1 MTATSPESVHRDGGG
16 KVESDG
22 DKKEAWRRDFR
33 LLLGGSA
40 LSQLGTLGA
49 AAANPLLALALT
61 GSPIIAGWVAAATT
75 LPGLFL
81 HLPVGLLV
89 DRYDRWRIML
99 VSQTIRVINSILL
112 VIGLCVM
119 DRPWP
124 LLFVAAVVDGSCAVF
139 FRIAELAAVRYVVPD
154 GEAERAMGKSEARHH
169 LAVVLGRP
177 VGGMLFSA
185 GRILPY
191 ALDAVTSLVS
201 VVSLLF
207 LKTRPLQSSK
217 STRKPWDVPIRNA
230 VPRFKEGFRW
240 LCHDKVIF
248 VSLCACALANVGFQV
263 VILLLVV
270 EAERRQLS
278 GSIIGGM
285 LATSGLAGFFGA
297 LTAPRVAK
305 FLTPA
310 VTIKF
315 CIFSWLPLV
324 FIVALVGNPL
334 VGMVAWGL
342 CSFTG
347 AYVNV
352 AIAMRQST
360 VIPCGVLGRV
370 EGVSQ
375 FLTTGAVTLGAGG
388 GGYVIAVLGTRL
400 TAVLIAAM
408 FLMIVIGVSV
418 LIPSGDRHCP
428 EADDAPK
435 LDRAQLDGD
444 DGDAPNGDGADDDA
458 LLVRNTVPIASEARR
473 VAGHDGVPIDG
484 VAGSVKLDDRAVP
497 AQPDRAE
504 VPAAQPDHVTI
515 SSRRERVVVRS

>member
-1 MTATSPESVHRDGGG
+1 MTATSPESVPQDGGG
-16 KVESDG
+16 GAG
-22 DKKEAWRRDFR
+22 DKGRDDDVWRRDFR

-61 GSPIIAGWVAAATT
+61 GSPIVAGWVAAATT

-81 HLPVGLLV
+81 HLPVGLIV

-99 VSQTIRVINSILL
+99 FSQVIRVLNSVVL
-112 VIGLCVM
+112 VIGLCLI
-119 DRPWP
+119 DQPWH
-124 LLFVAAVVDGSCAVF
+124 LLVAAAVVDGSCAVF

-154 GEAERAMGKSEARHH
+154 GEAEQAMGKSEARHH
-169 LAVVLGRP
+169 VAVVLGRP
-177 VGGMLFSA
+177 VGGLLFSV
-185 GRILPY
+185 GRAFPY
-191 ALDAVTSLVS
+191 VLDAVTSLVS
-201 VVSLLF
+201 VVSLLL

-217 STRKPWDVPIRNA
+217 STKKPWKVSIGKAIPY
-230 VPRFKEGFRW
+230 FKEGFRW

-248 VSLCACALANVGFQV
+248 VSLCACALANIGFQV

-270 EAERRQLS
+270 EAERRQLP
-278 GSIIGGM
+278 GSVIGAM
-285 LATSGLAGFFGA
+285 LATSGVAGFFGA
-297 LTAPRVAK
+297 LTAPRVVK
-305 FLTPA
+305 VLTPA
-310 VTIKF
+310 VTVKY
-315 CIFSWLPLV
+315 CIFSWLPLL

-334 VGMVAWGL
+334 IGMIAWGV

-400 TAVLIAAM
+400 TA
-408 FLMIVIGVSV
+408 FLVALAFLAIVIGVFV
-418 LIPSGDRHCP
+418 LIRSADQAGEERSGEVKEAKPGETEGEESGRGELAGTASPS
-428 EADDAPK
+428 ESA
-435 LDRAQLDGD
+435 
-444 DGDAPNGDGADDDA
+444 
-458 LLVRNTVPIASEARR
+458 
-473 VAGHDGVPIDG
+473 PIDG
-484 VAGSVKLDDRAVP
+484 VPVLSEPDYEVIPAEPDGVAVLE
-497 AQPDRAE
+497 ASDYADTSAE
-504 VPAAQPDHVTI
+504 
-515 SSRRERVVVRS
+515 RERVAVRS

>member
-1 MTATSPESVHRDGGG
+1 MTATASELVPHDGGG
-16 KVESDG
+16 GAGGKGQDEDF
-22 DKKEAWRRDFR
+22 WRRDFR

-40 LSQLGTLGA
+40 LSQLGALGA

-99 VSQTIRVINSILL
+99 FSQVIRVINSILL
-112 VIGLCVM
+112 VIGLCM
-119 DRPWP
+119 IDQPW
-124 LLFVAAVVDGSCAVF
+124 LLLVVAAVVDGSCAVF

-154 GEAERAMGKSEARHH
+154 GEAENAMGKSEARHH

-177 VGGMLFSA
+177 VGGLLFSM
-185 GRILPY
+185 GRIFPY
-191 ALDAVTSLVS
+191 VLDAVTSLVS
-201 VVSLLF
+201 VVSLLL

-217 STRKPWDVPIRNA
+217 STKKPWNVSIRKA
-230 VPRFKEGFRW
+230 TPHFKEGFRW

-248 VSLCACALANVGFQV
+248 VSLCACALANIGFQV

-270 EAERRQLS
+270 EAERRQLP
-278 GSIIGGM
+278 GSIIGAM
-285 LATSGLAGFFGA
+285 LATSGVAGFFGA
-297 LTAPRVAK
+297 LTAPGVVK
-305 FLTPA
+305 FFTPA
-310 VTIKF
+310 VTLKY
-315 CIFSWLPLV
+315 CILSWLPLL
-324 FIVALVGNPL
+324 FIVALAGNPL
-334 VGMVAWGL
+334 IGMIAWGF

-352 AIAMRQST
+352 AIAIRQST

-400 TAVLIAAM
+400 TAFLVALVFLVIVVGVFVLIRSADPIGEEKPEEAEEEKPGAAE
-408 FLMIVIGVSV
+408 GEE
-418 LIPSGDRHCP
+418 SGKGELGGTAFPDESAP
-428 EADDAPK
+428 IDAGPVRQEP
-435 LDRAQLDGD
+435 DHA
-444 DGDAPNGDGADDDA
+444 AVPVYPDGAA
-458 LLVRNTVPIASEARR
+458 GLAESGYAS
-473 VAGHDGVPIDG
+473 I
-484 VAGSVKLDDRAVP
+484 S
-497 AQPDRAE
+497 AE
-504 VPAAQPDHVTI
+504 
-515 SSRRERVVVRS
+515 RERVALRS